1 MSALPRFS
9 IGTYS
14 DACKQERGLLG
25 WDQRYTQMSRGRFE
39 GFVAHMDFGRVSL
52 SEERLNVSVAQNT
65 APPHDKVVLVLPAP
79 SRDSRINGVQ
89 CDGPG
94 FLHMGGH
101 EISIITAETTKG
113 YYVTVAEKDLWGLD
127 RRRTGPLCSIEAY
140 PGAAELS
147 NWIASLMS
155 TAPDALRRSPR
166 ELSAV
171 LPDLIIDRISDLC
184 TFLSARDHKPLTES
198 YAQSVVRKAR
208 RIMEAQSR
216 DQLSITQLAQALDL
230 PSHVLRGAFM
240 QAAGGQSPHLV
251 APAPAEPS
259 APRNADTRRGVEG
272 CGTDRHGK
280 RLLPPR
286 PLRRLLRADLPR
298 TADPDHPQRAR
309 LMRPKDTEEYPFPA
323 PPLMSCPSTLP
334 FADAR
339 VLSHDT

>member
-9 IGTYS
+9 IDTYS

-52 SEERLNVSVAQNT
+52 SEERLNVSVAQNA
-65 APPHDKVVLVLPAP
+65 APPPDKVVLVLPVP

-89 CDGPG
+89 CEGPG

-101 EISIITAETTKG
+101 EISIVTAETTQG

-127 RRRTGPLCSIEAY
+127 RRRTGPLCSIVAY

-171 LPDLIIDRISDLC
+171 LPDLIIDRVSDLC
-184 TFLSARDHKPLTES
+184 TCLSARDHKPLTES

-208 RIMEAQSR
+208 RIMEARSR

-230 PSHVLRGAFM
+230 PAHVLRSAFV
-240 QAAGGQSPHLV
+240 QAAGVSPLIWLRQHRLDHARRAMLTPDEACKGVAQIAMENGFFHLGRF
-251 APAPAEPS
+251 AAYYAQTFHE
-259 APRNADTRRGVEG
+259 
-272 CGTDRHGK
+272 
-280 RLLPPR
+280 LPIETIR
-286 PLRRLLRADLPR
+286 
-298 TADPDHPQRAR
+298 
-309 LMRPKDTEEYPFPA
+309 
-323 PPLMSCPSTLP
+323 S
-334 FADAR
+334 
-339 VLSHDT
+339 VLG